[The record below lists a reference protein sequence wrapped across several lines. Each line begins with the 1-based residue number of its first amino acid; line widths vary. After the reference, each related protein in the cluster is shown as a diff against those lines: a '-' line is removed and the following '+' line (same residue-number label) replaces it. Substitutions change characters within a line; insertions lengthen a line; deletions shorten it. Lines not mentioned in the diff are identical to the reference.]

1 MPVRKILKDT
11 CILAALMILAVFTLS
26 IIWSGI
32 TAEISLVLALF
43 GLALIITVVNFLF
56 DEYLSLTIVV
66 SYIIKYFV
74 FSGIVMLF
82 GFIAGWFFP
91 SNFWMAFIYV
101 GVVLALAFVI
111 DAFTVKRDI
120 GYINEHIRER
130 IHGAEKLEKNR

>member
-1 MPVRKILKDT
+1 MPIRKILKDT
-11 CILAALMILAVFTLS
+11 CILAALMILAVFTCS

-32 TAEISLVLALF
+32 TAEITLVLSLF
-43 GLALIITVVNFLF
+43 ALALIITVVNYLF
-56 DEYLSLTIVV
+56 DEFFSLSIIV

-82 GFIAGWFFP
+82 GFIVGWFFP

-101 GVVLALAFVI
+101 GVVLVLAFAI

-120 GYINEHIRER
+120 GYINDHIKKEKS
-130 IHGAEKLEKNR
+130 GADSDT

>member
-66 SYIIKYFV
+66 SYLIKYFV

-101 GVVLALAFVI
+101 GVVLVLAFVI

-120 GYINEHIRER
+120 SYINEHIRKGNEQ
-130 IHGAEKLEKNR
+130 

>member
-11 CILAALMILAVFTLS
+11 CILSALMILAVFTLS

-66 SYIIKYFV
+66 SYLIKYFV

-101 GVVLALAFVI
+101 GVVLVLAFVI

-120 GYINEHIRER
+120 SYINEHIRKENT
-130 IHGAEKLEKNR
+130 KS

>member
-56 DEYLSLTIVV
+56 DEFLSLSIVV

-101 GVVLALAFVI
+101 GVVLALVFAI
-111 DAFTVKRDI
+111 DAFTVRRDI
-120 GYINEHIRER
+120 SYINEHIRKE
-130 IHGAEKLEKNR
+130 N

>member
-101 GVVLALAFVI
+101 GVVLVLAFVI

-120 GYINEHIRER
+120 SYINEHIRKEST
-130 IHGAEKLEKNR
+130 KS